1 MVSEGLAT
9 DFSDATSPGPPSPWV
24 HQFGASQECTLWKK
38 ARPLLG
44 QTGLYEEWITAGG
57 DEPARIGYA
66 IGSHIVSGYLSHHP
80 GTSWPA
86 MTRMKADEVF
96 AGSHYQP

>member
-1 MVSEGLAT
+1 MVSKGLAT

-57 DEPARIGYA
+57 DEPARIG
-66 IGSHIVSGYLSHHP
+66 SHIVRATGATTR

-86 MTRMKADEVF
+86 LTRMKADEVF
-96 AGSHYQP
+96 AGSHYQPCET